1 MLINVKQNFLFENHI
16 INCKSVSIK
25 FQNTGH
31 RETTQ
36 TQGLYDKVLVYIQT
50 IFYYDLMNNME
61 RTMLSECKILQTPI
75 NDKDISYLL
84 FHTAVVHPSS
94 EH

>member
-16 INCKSVSIK
+16 INCKSVSVK
-25 FQNTGH
+25 FQITRLRRTGRQPRH
-31 RETTQ
+31 
-36 TQGLYDKVLVYIQT
+36 KASVYIQT